1 MNVKLFYEATEKKSK
16 NKKEFNWNHSW
27 VFSNFYSDGYIMIDG
42 TKWLNVEHYFQ
53 AQKFN
58 IDNEKYQEY
67 YNIMKNVDSPKKAK
81 MLGSQKKD
89 MRFGKKWKINKI
101 NDHRLVND
109 VIDKYNDLKMR
120 EDWNDIKIMVMFKAL
135 YNKFKQNK
143 NLHNILINEIKDN
156 DYLVEHTTR
165 DKIWGDGGDKGTD
178 EKGSNL
184 LGKLLTSLHHVM
196 KYENCD
202 NMPEEIKN
210 KIKDINL

>member
-1 MNVKLFYEATEKKSK
+1 MLKVSDYFYCYYSFFFFLVFEK
-16 NKKEFNWNHSW
+16 
-27 VFSNFYSDGYIMIDG
+27 I
-42 TKWLNVEHYFQ
+42 
-53 AQKFN
+53 
-58 IDNEKYQEY
+58 
-67 YNIMKNVDSPKKAK
+67 
-81 MLGSQKKD
+81 
-89 MRFGKKWKINKI
+89 
-101 NDHRLVND
+101 
-109 VIDKYNDLKMR
+109 
-120 EDWNDIKIMVMFKAL
+120 
-135 YNKFKQNK
+135 
-143 NLHNILINEIKDN
+143 IKDN